1 MIIIKKVIFAIICI
15 FMALI
20 LPFLSWFFIGFFEG
34 SVFFIPGIILISM
47 IIIIVYAIKL
57 FIKAIKYENFI
68 EDIEK
73 KKYENN
79 SIK

>member
-1 MIIIKKVIFAIICI
+1 
-15 FMALI
+15 MALI

-73 KKYENN
+73 KKY
-79 SIK
+79 